1 MDKQEQRRATE
12 TTERGEQEVL
22 THSQM
27 VNGLNSLE
35 VSEYMAFLP
44 WLKKH
49 FLQQIASFEGGRI
62 RKYFSPWQEITTDS
76 EILDMVSGTHIEFQ
90 SIPAQTRPKISCKFS
105 PQECAT
111 IQTEV
116 SSLTFLK
123 GRSLLKHIMTQG
135 SLSPRLCSSKERRNN
150 PNDLNLQT
158 LNEHVV
164 YLHFKMN
171 TLKDAISLL
180 KPNCFMASID
190 LKDAYYSVPIAQV
203 HQKYLKFQWKNK
215 LYAFTC
221 FPNGLAFC
229 PRKFTKLLKPVY
241 SVLRHLGHAS
251 SPYID
256 DSYLQGNDYYSCLAN
271 VIDTI
276 RLIYYLG
283 FLIHPGK
290 SVLVSTQRLIF
301 LGFILDSVLMRI
313 YMTPDKVAKVI
324 DLCSNLLSA
333 QMPTIRTVSQ
343 VLGYI
348 ISTFPGVMFGPLY
361 FRHLEC
367 DKSLTLIQANRDF
380 DLPMTLSVEAKQ
392 ELSWWVSSAPHS
404 YNVVSRGQP
413 EVTLTTDDSLVG
425 WGCMLGETR
434 TGGSWSPNEKSKHIN
449 YLELLAVYLAFQS
462 LTPQVTGKHV
472 KVMVDNMTA
481 LSDINH
487 MGTDK
492 CKDRHQLVTAIWL
505 WCMEHSVWL
514 TAVHILGAENIDAD
528 LQSRV
533 FNTNLEWTL
542 NKPIFAAAISKLS
555 VSSNIDL
562 FASRLNFQIQPYV
575 SFHPDPGAIA
585 INAFHMSWKP
595 YLSHIFPPFCLT
607 SRIL

>member
-1 MDKQEQRRATE
+1 M
-12 TTERGEQEVL
+12 
-22 THSQM
+22 
-27 VNGLNSLE
+27 
-35 VSEYMAFLP
+35 
-44 WLKKH
+44 
-49 FLQQIASFEGGRI
+49 
-62 RKYFSPWQEITTDS
+62 
-76 EILDMVSGTHIEFQ
+76 
-90 SIPAQTRPKISCKFS
+90 
-105 PQECAT
+105 
-111 IQTEV
+111 
-116 SSLTFLK
+116 
-123 GRSLLKHIMTQG
+123 
-135 SLSPRLCSSKERRNN
+135 
-150 PNDLNLQT
+150 
-158 LNEHVV
+158 
-164 YLHFKMN
+164 
-171 TLKDAISLL
+171 

-203 HQKYLKFQWKNK
+203 YQKYLKFQWENK

-241 SVLRHLGHAS
+241 SVLRQLGHAS

-256 DSYLQGNDYYSCLAN
+256 DSYLQGDDYHSCLAN

-283 FLIHPGK
+283 FLIHPCK
-290 SVLVSTQRLIF
+290 SVLVPTQRLIF

-313 YMTPDKVAKVI
+313 YMTPDKVAKVL

-333 QMPTIRTVSQ
+333 QLPTIRTVSQ

-348 ISTFPGVMFGPLY
+348 ISTFPGFMFGPLY

-367 DKSLTLIQANRDF
+367 DKSLALAQANGDF

-404 YNVVSRGQP
+404 YNVVSHGQP
-413 EVTLTTDDSLVG
+413 EVTLTTDVSLVG

-434 TGGSWSPNEKSKHIN
+434 TGGSWSPDEKSKHIN
-449 YLELLAVYLAFQS
+449 YLELLAVYLALQS
-462 LTPQVTGKHV
+462 FTPQVTGKHV

-487 MGTDK
+487 MGTGK
-492 CKDRHQLVTAIWL
+492 CKHRHQLVKDIWL
-505 WCMEHSVWL
+505 WCMEHNVWL
-514 TAVHILGAENIDAD
+514 TAVHIPGAENIDAD

-533 FNTNLEWTL
+533 FNTNTEWTL
-542 NKPIFAAAISKLS
+542 NKPIFAAAISKLG
-555 VSSNIDL
+555 VSPNIDL

-585 INAFHMSWKP
+585 INAFHLSWKP
-595 YLSHIFPPFCLT
+595 YLSYIFPPFL
-607 SRIL
+607 SHM